1 MTLQEMVRHLIE
13 SEGWTQTRIASEA
26 GVTQP
31 IVHRAFNGVDI
42 HYSNGRK
49 LEQLFHRIVSEARIV
64 RTKTDQ

>member
-13 SEGWTQTRIASEA
+13 DEGWTQTRIAAEA

-31 IVHRAFNGVDI
+31 IVHRALNGVDI

-49 LEQLFHRIVSEARIV
+49 LEQLFRQVVGEACIV
-64 RTKTDQ
+64 RTGAEK